1 MSIPNPLAHIKF
13 KFPPFLGN
21 NMMNTV
27 IQK

>member
-13 KFPPFLGN
+13 KFPPVPGN
-21 NMMNTV
+21 NRMITV